1 MADVDTPQTFVFKRG
16 RLAHAAS
23 LLVGNLQL
31 VFYPNGY
38 SRLKARKSNTLRD
51 FLAVAGS
58 LGVTHLLVFTSS
70 GEGTTLRIIK
80 TPHGPTLTFRLV
92 EYSSMQDLHAAQGAP
107 VLTKR
112 MIDSAPLCIMAGFG
126 DVGKETKR
134 SSDEQKAIQLCATT
148 IKAMYPEVS
157 VTTAGWRSVKRCV
170 LYSADKTGLISFR
183 HYLVRY
189 RIADASGGLISVFQ
203 EHNLAL
209 GSLESIKDIQTLQR
223 PEPTDLLECFFS
235 DKPFQLIEVGP
246 RMKLKLLKIEAGVS
260 SGMVLYHA
268 YVTKTAEQVAASE
281 LKAAITRNRMEKEA
295 RLDIRRRVR
304 RLEEESRNIART
316 ATARQQ
322 TADNLAYYAAEREA
336 ELSESLGD
344 SPAT

>member
-1 MADVDTPQTFVFKRG
+1 MLDTDAPQTFVLKRG

-51 FLAVAGS
+51 FLAIAGS
-58 LGVTHLLVFTSS
+58 LDVTHLLIFTSS

-92 EYSSMQDLHAAQGAP
+92 EYSSMQDLHVAQNAP

-134 SSDEQKAIQLCATT
+134 TSDEQKALQLCATT

-157 VTTAGWRSVKRCV
+157 ITTARWRSVKRCV
-170 LYSADKTGLISFR
+170 LYSADKTGLITFR

-189 RIADASGGLISVFQ
+189 RVTNASDGLISIFQ

-209 GSLESIKDIQTLQR
+209 GSLESIKDIQTLHR
-223 PEPTDLLECFFS
+223 PEPSDPLEQFFS
-235 DKPFQLIEVGP
+235 DKPFQLIEAGP

-268 YVTKTAEQVAASE
+268 YITKSAEQIAANE
-281 LKAAITRNRMEKEA
+281 LKAAATRNRMEKDA
-295 RLDIRRRVR
+295 RMNIRRRIR
-304 RLEEESRNIART
+304 RLEEEKRNATRT
-316 ATARQQ
+316 SAARQQ
-322 TADNLAYYAAEREA
+322 TAENLAYHAAEREA

-344 SPAT
+344 